1 MQRVPFQPPQPTL
14 PPTHHPP
21 HTHTE
26 GGMIK
31 DGSSIVTPHEVNESE
46 LLVVHTDKYLK
57 SLTVSHMTV
66 MWSTTYPIVY
76 NQESMNKASLIV
88 SIKNQSFFGGDISIV
103 CIV

>member
-1 MQRVPFQPPQPTL
+1 
-14 PPTHHPP
+14 
-21 HTHTE
+21 
-26 GGMIK
+26 MIK